1 MVCLNRVQ
9 SSRRLER
16 EAGTYARLVS
26 NLILR
31 TLGLLTIA
39 PDVSAKLALTTIASL
54 TVLGALQEVRKRSC
68 RGQPRHFFFDISE
81 QIFGGVKSNSHWRK
95 IEKCY

>member
-54 TVLGALQEVRKRSC
+54 TVLGALQQVRKVR
-68 RGQPRHFFFDISE
+68 PLWPIAFD
-81 QIFGGVKSNSHWRK
+81 NSKLLAQRAQAGRTRR
-95 IEKCY
+95 IVQE